1 MPTHAKGS
9 FDVTITPQDSS
20 SDSAVA
26 RMLLYK
32 EFHGDL
38 EAIAHGEMMAASEP
52 LTGAGVY
59 VALDRVTGTLHGR
72 SGSFL
77 IAHRGIRNAE
87 GQELSIV
94 IVAGSGTGQL
104 TGITGT
110 LGIEIADKKHFYRV
124 EYELPSS

>member
-1 MPTHAKGS
+1 MPTHAEGS

-77 IAHRGIRNAE
+77 IAHRGIGNAE
-87 GQELSIV
+87 GQELSI
-94 IVAGSGTGQL
+94 INVAGTGTGQL

-110 LGIEIADKKHFYRV
+110 VGIEIADKKHFYRM